1 MRVASTASVGPC
13 RRSLAE
19 AHFSDMILEHCR
31 LGADMVVC
39 AGVQGTID
47 SRVEP
52 GMPEIM
58 HMTVMAES
66 KLDIVPLTKHI
77 GAEIRGLDLREK
89 PDDATIKAIYQAWLD
104 HIVII
109 FPDQKLSQEDLIRV
123 TGYFGEQGMPRRP
136 PKFFPKGY
144 AKILPGIMLISNI
157 RENGEPIGALP
168 DGEMMFH
175 HDMIHSELPD
185 KATLL
190 LSVEIPSAGGNTLFA
205 SGYAAYDTL
214 DPAVRNRLEGRLAI
228 HHYNYGST
236 QRGDSKG
243 TEAFGE
249 CKHPV
254 FRTHEDT
261 NRKAVYVNRLMTVGV
276 EGIPQDE
283 ANQLLNAVFDHA
295 EKPEFVYEHVWRVG
309 DLLLWDNRCSSHAR
323 TDFPSSERRLMLRTT
338 VKGAV
343 KPY

>member
-1 MRVASTASVGPC
+1 
-13 RRSLAE
+13 
-19 AHFSDMILEHCR
+19 
-31 LGADMVVC
+31 
-39 AGVQGTID
+39 
-47 SRVEP
+47 
-52 GMPEIM
+52 
-58 HMTVMAES
+58 MTVMAQT
-66 KLDIVPLTKHI
+66 KLDVVPLTRHI
-77 GAEIRGLDLREK
+77 GAEIRGLDLRDK

-144 AKILPGIMLISNI
+144 SKILPGIMLISNI

-175 HDMIHSELPD
+175 HDMIHSEMPD

-190 LSVEIPSAGGNTLFA
+190 YSVEIPDAGGNTLFA

-214 DPAVRNRLEGRLAI
+214 DPEIRNRLEGRLAI

-236 QRGDSKG
+236 QKGDGKG
-243 TEAFGE
+243 TEAFGA

-283 ANQLLNAVFDHA
+283 AEKLLNAVFDHA
-295 EKPEFVYEHVWRVG
+295 EKKEFVYEHVWRLG

-323 TDFPSSERRLMLRTT
+323 TDFPSTQRRLMWRTT

-343 KPY
+343 RPY